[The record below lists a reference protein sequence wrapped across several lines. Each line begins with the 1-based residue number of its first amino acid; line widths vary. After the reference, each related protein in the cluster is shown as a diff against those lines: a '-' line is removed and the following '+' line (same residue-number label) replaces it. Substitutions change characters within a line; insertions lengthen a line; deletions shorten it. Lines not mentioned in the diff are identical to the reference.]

1 MKPKFMKPQFSDILI
16 NHSVLYRQT
25 DGLKNNKIL
34 LKPGVELTEDSI
46 EKIRKM
52 NAGKPDFKT
61 YAKRVRD
68 TFGLDPITINET
80 LKTFLGGFIEG
91 EGSISLAVKKNKNAR
106 FGVELDPLFNITQHI
121 NGVNHLYVA
130 LEVFQTGRIRYKAGS
145 NATLVFIIEPRK
157 SLQQKVCPFME
168 KYVYPMSSPAKQIR
182 YENFKRMLDLFEA
195 DAHLDRN
202 RLVYELLPIW
212 DSMRVQQGYNGQ
224 TFKTLQEA
232 QDFVQNYKNNN
243 IH

>member
-1 MKPKFMKPQFSDILI
+1 MNKNKILI
-16 NHSVLYRQT
+16 DSSNS
-25 DGLKNNKIL
+25 NIL
-34 LKPGVELTEDSI
+34 LKPSVKLTEDFI

-61 YAKRVRD
+61 YTKRVKE
-68 TFGLDPITINET
+68 TFGLRSNPITIDET
-80 LKTFLGGFIEG
+80 RKTFLAGFIEG
-91 EGSISLAVKKNKNAR
+91 EGSISIAVKKNLDAR

-157 SLQQKVCPFME
+157 SLQQKVCPFIE

-182 YENFKRMLDLFEA
+182 YENFKRMLDLFDA
-195 DAHLDRN
+195 DAHLDRKK
-202 RLVYELLPIW
+202 LVDELLPIW
-212 DSMRVQQGYNGQ
+212 DSMRVQQGYKGQ

-232 QDFVQNYKNNN
+232 QDFVKNYNT